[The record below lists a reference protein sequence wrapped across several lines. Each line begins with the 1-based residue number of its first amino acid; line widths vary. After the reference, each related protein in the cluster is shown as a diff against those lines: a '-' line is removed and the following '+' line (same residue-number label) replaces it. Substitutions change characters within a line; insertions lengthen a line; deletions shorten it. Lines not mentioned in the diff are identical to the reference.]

1 MTNYYDVLGV
11 SRASSPEEVRRSF
24 RRRAKEL
31 HPDVRGGDNSRAH
44 EEMRQL
50 LAAYDVL
57 GDVQKRLAY
66 DRTLGRTLP
75 TVIFDYRQFLRDR
88 ADDPFSQS
96 KLIFHDLLTN
106 HHDEAVEVYERLTAV
121 RGLALERFLSR
132 EDYMDCA
139 FLLAEVFEAR
149 SRLSTAYELYT
160 KLCRFEKERPYFRH
174 FLEEVVDRLRTLVCA
189 KMLSALEP
197 DAAVA
202 RLEEMIAFDFSRK
215 DNAYFYKKLAEVHAA
230 RGSQEAA
237 LESLRRGL
245 QLDRK
250 LPGVKKLAERIGCS
264 PCLDNP

>member
-1 MTNYYDVLGV
+1 MTNYYDVLGI
-11 SRASSPEEVRRSF
+11 SRASSPEEIRRTF

-31 HPDVRGGDNSRAH
+31 HPDVRGDDNGRAD

-57 GDVQKRLAY
+57 GDVQKRQAY
-66 DRTLGRTLP
+66 DRTLGRP
-75 TVIFDYRQFLRDR
+75 RPASIFDYRQFLRDR
-88 ADDPFSQS
+88 VDDPYSQS
-96 KLIFHDLLTN
+96 KLIFHDLLTD
-106 HHDEAVEVYERLTAV
+106 HHDEAIEIYEKLTAG
-121 RGLALERFLSR
+121 RGLSLERYLSR

-139 FLLAEVFEAR
+139 FLLAEVFERR
-149 SRLSTAYELYT
+149 SRLTTAYELYT
-160 KLCRFEKERPYFRH
+160 KLCRFERERPYFRH

-189 KMLSALEP
+189 KMPAALGPE
-197 DAAVA
+197 AAVA
-202 RLEEMIAFDFSRK
+202 RLEEMIGFDFSRK

-230 RGSQEAA
+230 RGSQAAA

-250 LPGVKKLAERIGCS
+250 LPGVKKLAERIGFS